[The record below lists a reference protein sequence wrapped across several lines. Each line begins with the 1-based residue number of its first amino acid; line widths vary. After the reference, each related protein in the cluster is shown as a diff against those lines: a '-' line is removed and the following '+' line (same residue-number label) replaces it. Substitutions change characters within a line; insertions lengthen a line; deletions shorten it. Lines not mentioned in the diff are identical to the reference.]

1 MEAKEKARID
11 AMPMAATIA
20 PSRTQKLQD
29 AGGMTTHEARMQQW
43 KQEEDA
49 QWSKQDMRDYYKAGA
64 KGGKFKGKREKGG
77 VKTGAAG
84 DGGLWQ

>member
-1 MEAKEKARID
+1 MCQWQAEH
-11 AMPMAATIA
+11 
-20 PSRTQKLQD
+20 D
-29 AGGMTTHEARMQQW
+29 AGYT
-43 KQEEDA
+43 KQE
-49 QWSKQDMRDYYKAGA
+49 MRDYYKAGP